1 VNEVNVAPVL
11 AAIGNKTVAEGA
23 LLSFTA
29 TATDADVPANA
40 LTFTLGAGAPAGAA
54 ITTGGAFTW
63 TPSETQGGSTFPV
76 TVTVTDNGT
85 PALNNSQT
93 IQVTVTEVNV
103 APILAAIGNKSG
115 TVGTAITFTATA
127 TDADVPAQTLTFSLG
142 AGAPA
147 GATIGGASGAFSW
160 TPSATGSF
168 PVTVIVTDNGTPAL
182 NASEAITI
190 TVGAQPNTPPV
201 LAAIGNK
208 TVNELALLSFTATAT
223 DADVPAQTL
232 TFSLG
237 AGNPAGSAITAGGA
251 FTWTPTEAQGPGVYP
266 ITVVVTDNGSGNLT
280 DSETIQVTVNE
291 VNIAPTITNPG
302 NKTVNEGS
310 LLSFNVTA
318 TDVDLPANTLTFS
331 LGAGAPAGAAIT
343 AAGGFTWTPTEA
355 QGPGDYS
362 ITVNVSDGTATA
374 STSFSVHVNEANN
387 APVVN
392 NPGNKTVDEGTLLSV
407 TVTATDSDIPAQTLT
422 FSLGT
427 APAGAAITAGGA
439 FTWTPT
445 EAQGPGDY
453 PVTVNVSD
461 GALSGST
468 TFNVHVNEV
477 NIAPVL
483 AQPSDMTVNEGASA
497 SQQLTATDADIP
509 ANTLSFSKV
518 SGPTF
523 VTVDAA
529 GLVSV
534 NPGSGDAGSYPV
546 SVRVSDGT
554 ANDTKSFNIT
564 VNNVNSAPTANAGG
578 PYTGVVGIAVSM
590 NGSASSDPDG
600 DVLSYAW
607 DFGDTGTGTGA
618 TTSHTYA
625 APGTYTVTLT
635 VSDGTLSDSDAT
647 TALIVDFF
655 PATGFVTG
663 GNKSIKLA
671 SGKPQSCFQIQPINN
686 SFDVTNVDLTSVTAS
701 YNGVSIPAIA
711 GKTSVDGDKNA
722 DGITEIM
729 ACFSKDNLRILFAG
743 QPTGDYDVT
752 LKGNVTGGGFFQGT
766 ASVHVVNNGNFL
778 QASVSPNPL
787 NPSAVLT
794 FSTSKAGAVK
804 VQLFDVQG
812 RMIKTLM
819 DDAAAVAGY
828 HDVRIDGRDNQG
840 NRLASGVYYV
850 MIQSAVDGKE
860 TKAITILK

>member
-1 VNEVNVAPVL
+1 
-11 AAIGNKTVAEGA
+11 
-23 LLSFTA
+23 
-29 TATDADVPANA
+29 
-40 LTFTLGAGAPAGAA
+40 
-54 ITTGGAFTW
+54 
-63 TPSETQGGSTFPV
+63 
-76 TVTVTDNGT
+76 
-85 PALNNSQT
+85 
-93 IQVTVTEVNV
+93 
-103 APILAAIGNKSG
+103 
-115 TVGTAITFTATA
+115 
-127 TDADVPAQTLTFSLG
+127 
-142 AGAPA
+142 
-147 GATIGGASGAFSW
+147 
-160 TPSATGSF
+160 
-168 PVTVIVTDNGTPAL
+168 
-182 NASEAITI
+182 
-190 TVGAQPNTPPV
+190 
-201 LAAIGNK
+201 
-208 TVNELALLSFTATAT
+208 
-223 DADVPAQTL
+223 
-232 TFSLG
+232 
-237 AGNPAGSAITAGGA
+237 
-251 FTWTPTEAQGPGVYP
+251 VYP

>member
-1 VNEVNVAPVL
+1 
-11 AAIGNKTVAEGA
+11 
-23 LLSFTA
+23 
-29 TATDADVPANA
+29 
-40 LTFTLGAGAPAGAA
+40 
-54 ITTGGAFTW
+54 
-63 TPSETQGGSTFPV
+63 
-76 TVTVTDNGT
+76 
-85 PALNNSQT
+85 
-93 IQVTVTEVNV
+93 
-103 APILAAIGNKSG
+103 
-115 TVGTAITFTATA
+115 
-127 TDADVPAQTLTFSLG
+127 
-142 AGAPA
+142 
-147 GATIGGASGAFSW
+147 
-160 TPSATGSF
+160 
-168 PVTVIVTDNGTPAL
+168 
-182 NASEAITI
+182 
-190 TVGAQPNTPPV
+190 
-201 LAAIGNK
+201 
-208 TVNELALLSFTATAT
+208 
-223 DADVPAQTL
+223 
-232 TFSLG
+232 
-237 AGNPAGSAITAGGA
+237 
-251 FTWTPTEAQGPGVYP
+251 
-266 ITVVVTDNGSGNLT
+266 
-280 DSETIQVTVNE
+280 
-291 VNIAPTITNPG
+291 
-302 NKTVNEGS
+302 
-310 LLSFNVTA
+310 
-318 TDVDLPANTLTFS
+318 
-331 LGAGAPAGAAIT
+331 
-343 AAGGFTWTPTEA
+343 
-355 QGPGDYS
+355 
-362 ITVNVSDGTATA
+362 
-374 STSFSVHVNEANN
+374 
-387 APVVN
+387 
-392 NPGNKTVDEGTLLSV
+392 
-407 TVTATDSDIPAQTLT
+407 
-422 FSLGT
+422 
-427 APAGAAITAGGA
+427 
-439 FTWTPT
+439 
-445 EAQGPGDY
+445 
-453 PVTVNVSD
+453 
-461 GALSGST
+461 
-468 TFNVHVNEV
+468 
-477 NIAPVL
+477 
-483 AQPSDMTVNEGASA
+483 
-497 SQQLTATDADIP
+497 
-509 ANTLSFSKV
+509 
-518 SGPTF
+518 
-523 VTVDAA
+523 
-529 GLVSV
+529 
-534 NPGSGDAGSYPV
+534 
-546 SVRVSDGT
+546 
-554 ANDTKSFNIT
+554 
-564 VNNVNSAPTANAGG
+564 
-578 PYTGVVGIAVSM
+578 M